1 MLGSIWRCNA
11 GYTTDAFQPLSGKS
25 SYTLLH
31 SQVDEETV
39 WARIQSCDEKNYAI
53 MGSSNSHP
61 NGDSETIGGIV
72 QQHAYSILS
81 SHEIDY
87 EGGPFRILRM
97 RNPWRTGEWEGA
109 FSDKSDCWTDEY
121 KEQLGFEDKDDGIFF
136 IPFSAYMTNFDM
148 TEFAML
154 L

>member
-1 MLGSIWRCNA
+1 
-11 GYTTDAFQPLSGKS
+11 
-25 SYTLLH
+25 
-31 SQVDEETV
+31 
-39 WARIQSCDEKNYAI
+39 

-61 NGDSETIGGIV
+61 NGDSETIEGIV

-81 SHEIDY
+81 AHEIDY

-109 FSDKSDCWTDEY
+109 FSDKSECWTDEY
-121 KEQLGFEDKDDGIFF
+121 KEQLGYEDKDDGIFF
-136 IPFSAYMTNFDM
+136 IPFSSYMSNFNM
-148 TEFAML
+148 TDIAML